1 MGFFSMRFAGKSAVL
16 AEFSASTAE
25 NSKRLVNFCTPK
37 ARFFVKVSGFI
48 LRQMGFF
55 VGRGFPF
62 SWETRTFAKPWEDR
76 KVVPVLLKILSSI

>member
-1 MGFFSMRFAGKSAVL
+1 MRFAGKSAVL
-16 AEFSASTAE
+16 VEFFAVLAE

-55 VGRGFPF
+55 VGRRFPF
-62 SWETRTFAKPWEDR
+62 SWETRTFAKPWKTE
-76 KVVPVLLKILSSI
+76 KSFPFY